1 MYKRTV
7 KFSVS
12 FYLLFLNMSTVIA
25 ADYTGKTFQDGYGL
39 EFYSGDSNRVVN
51 SKFLSLRLKLRHM
64 MVFSGQQ

>member
-51 SKFLSLRLKLRHM
+51 S
-64 MVFSGQQ
+64 